1 MSAPNGG
8 SSRSRLGGIL
18 LIAAGIIALVY
29 GKFSYAEESHTAQ
42 VGDIG
47 ITVQD
52 HRTVNIPVWAGVGAI
67 VVGSLLLLVPPRK
80 WLP

>member
-1 MSAPNGG
+1 MAAANGAPG
-8 SSRSRLGGIL
+8 RSRFGAMF
-18 LIAAGIIALVY
+18 LIAAGIAALVY

-52 HRTVNIPVWAGVGAI
+52 RRTVNIPIWAGIGAI
-67 VVGSLLLLVPPRK
+67 VVGSLLLTVPPRK
-80 WLP
+80 WVL